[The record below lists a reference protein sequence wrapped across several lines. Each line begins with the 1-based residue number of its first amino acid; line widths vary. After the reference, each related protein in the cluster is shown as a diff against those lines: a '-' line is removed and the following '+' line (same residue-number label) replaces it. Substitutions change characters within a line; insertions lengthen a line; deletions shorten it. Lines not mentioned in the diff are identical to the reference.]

1 MRYLG
6 RKLLRLVFV
15 VAAVTTLTFL
25 LVALLPGDIAYLV
38 VGPTAT
44 PAEVEAV
51 RQQLGLDRPML
62 VRYGEWLAALAHG
75 DLGVSLRTSEP
86 VGEAILSRLP
96 VTIELMLLAQVI
108 AVAMAVPLGV
118 LCAYRQN
125 RWIDRLVTFAGF
137 AMISIPPFVMALVL
151 IFTVAL
157 RLGWLPAT
165 GYVPLSEGL
174 WDNLRTFALPALS
187 IALIE
192 WVTLMRLLRN
202 DMIVTLQEDFIA
214 MARAKG
220 LPAWHIL
227 LRHALRPS
235 SFSLITILGLQIGA
249 LIGGTLI
256 IESIFAL
263 PGVGRLLLT
272 GILSR
277 DYVVVQGCI
286 LFIAVAYVLINFLVD
301 LTYSFLDPR
310 IRVGGRDG

>member
-15 VAAVTTLTFL
+15 VVAVTTLTFL
-25 LVALLPGDIAYLV
+25 LVALLPGDIAYLI
-38 VGPTAT
+38 VGDTAN
-44 PAEVEAV
+44 PDEVEAV
-51 RQQLGLDRPML
+51 RKQLGLDRPML
-62 VRYGEWLAALAHG
+62 VRYGDWLAALAQG
-75 DLGVSLRTSEP
+75 DFGISLRTSEP

-108 AVAMAVPLGV
+108 AVALAVPLGV

-125 RWIDRLVTFAGF
+125 RWIDRIVTLAGF
-137 AMISIPPFVMALVL
+137 AMISVPPFVMALVL

-165 GYVPLSEGL
+165 GYVALSEGL
-174 WDNLRTFALPALS
+174 WGNLRTFALPALS

-202 DMIVTLQEDFIA
+202 DMIMTLQEDFIA

-220 LPAWHIL
+220 LPAWRIL
-227 LRHALRPS
+227 FRHALRPS

-263 PGVGRLLLT
+263 PGIGRLLLT
-272 GILSR
+272 GIFSR

-286 LFIAVAYVLINFLVD
+286 LFIAVAYVVINFLVD

>member
-51 RQQLGLDRPML
+51 REQLGLDRPML
-62 VRYGEWLAALAHG
+62 VRYGEWLAALAQG

-86 VGEAILSRLP
+86 VSEAILSRLP
-96 VTIELMLLAQVI
+96 VTLELMLLAQVI
-108 AVAMAVPLGV
+108 AVALAVPLGV

-125 RWIDRLVTFAGF
+125 RWIDRTVTLAGF
-137 AMISIPPFVMALVL
+137 AMISVPPFVMALVL

-202 DMIVTLQEDFIA
+202 DMIMTLQEDFIA

-235 SFSLITILGLQIGA
+235 SFSLITILGLQVGT
-249 LIGGTLI
+249 LIGGTVI

-272 GILSR
+272 GIFSR

-301 LTYSFLDPR
+301 LTYNFLDPR

>member
-86 VGEAILSRLP
+86 VSEAILSRLP

-108 AVAMAVPLGV
+108 AVALAVPLGV

-202 DMIVTLQEDFIA
+202 DMIMTLQEDFIA

>member
-6 RKLLRLVFV
+6 RKLLRLVLV

-44 PAEVEAV
+44 PTEVEAV
-51 RQQLGLDRPML
+51 REQLGLNRPML
-62 VRYGEWLAALAHG
+62 VRYGEWLAALAQG

-108 AVAMAVPLGV
+108 AVALAVPLGV

-125 RWIDRLVTFAGF
+125 RWVDRVVTLVGF
-137 AMISIPPFVMALVL
+137 AMISVPPFVMALVL
-151 IFTVAL
+151 IFTVSL

-174 WDNLRTFALPALS
+174 WANLRTFALPALS

-192 WVTLMRLLRN
+192 WVALMRLLRN

-220 LPAWHIL
+220 LPAWRIL

-235 SFSLITILGLQIGA
+235 SFSLITILGLQIGT

-263 PGVGRLLLT
+263 PGIGRLLLT
-272 GILSR
+272 GIFSR

-286 LFIAVAYVLINFLVD
+286 LFIAVAYVVINFLVD

>member
-6 RKLLRLVFV
+6 RKLLRLVLV

-25 LVALLPGDIAYLV
+25 FVALLPGDIAYLV

-62 VRYGEWLAALAHG
+62 VRYGDWLAGLARG
-75 DLGVSLRTSEP
+75 DFGISLRTSEP

-108 AVAMAVPLGV
+108 AVALAVPLGV

-125 RWIDRLVTFAGF
+125 RWIDRAVTLGGF
-137 AMISIPPFVMALVL
+137 AMISVPPFVMALVL
-151 IFTVAL
+151 IFIVSL

-174 WDNLRTFALPALS
+174 WGNLRTFILPALS

-220 LPAWHIL
+220 LPAWRIL

-263 PGVGRLLLT
+263 PGIGRLLLT
-272 GILSR
+272 GIFSR

-286 LFIAVAYVLINFLVD
+286 LFIAVAYVVINFLVD

-310 IRVGGRDG
+310 IRVGGRHG

>member
-15 VAAVTTLTFL
+15 VSAVTTLTFL

>member
-1 MRYLG
+1 MRFLG

-25 LVALLPGDIAYLV
+25 LVALLPGDIAYLI
-38 VGPTAT
+38 VGDTAS
-44 PAEVEAV
+44 PAEVEAI
-51 RQQLGLDRPML
+51 RQQLGLDRPIL
-62 VRYGEWLAALAHG
+62 VRYGEWLAALTQG

-86 VGEAILSRLP
+86 VGEAILGRLP

-108 AVAMAVPLGV
+108 AVALAVPLGV

-125 RWIDRLVTFAGF
+125 RWIDSAVTLAGF
-137 AMISIPPFVMALVL
+137 AMISVPPFVMALVL

-165 GYVPLSEGL
+165 GYVPLSESL
-174 WDNLRTFALPALS
+174 WGNLRTFALPALS

-202 DMIVTLQEDFIA
+202 DMIMTLQEDFIA

-220 LPAWHIL
+220 LPAWRIL
-227 LRHALRPS
+227 FSHALRPS
-235 SFSLITILGLQIGA
+235 SFSLITVLGLQVGA

-263 PGVGRLLLT
+263 PGIGRLLLT
-272 GILSR
+272 GIFSR

-286 LFIAVAYVLINFLVD
+286 LFIAVAYVVINFLVD
-301 LTYSFLDPR
+301 LTYTFLDPR

>member
-1 MRYLG
+1 MRFLG

-25 LVALLPGDIAYLV
+25 LVALLPGDIAYLI
-38 VGPTAT
+38 VGDTAS
-44 PAEVEAV
+44 PAEVEAI
-51 RQQLGLDRPML
+51 RQQLGLDRPIL
-62 VRYGEWLAALAHG
+62 VRYGEWLAALTQG

-86 VGEAILSRLP
+86 VGEAILGRLP

-108 AVAMAVPLGV
+108 AVALAVPLGV

-125 RWIDRLVTFAGF
+125 RWIDSAVTLAGF
-137 AMISIPPFVMALVL
+137 AMISVPPFVMALVL

-165 GYVPLSEGL
+165 GYVPLSESL
-174 WDNLRTFALPALS
+174 WGNLRTFALPALS

-202 DMIVTLQEDFIA
+202 DMIMTLQEDFIA

-220 LPAWHIL
+220 LPAWRIL
-227 LRHALRPS
+227 FRHALRPS
-235 SFSLITILGLQIGA
+235 SFSLITVLGLQIGA

-263 PGVGRLLLT
+263 PGIGRLLLT
-272 GILSR
+272 GIFSR

-286 LFIAVAYVLINFLVD
+286 LFIAVAYVVINFLVD
-301 LTYSFLDPR
+301 LTYTFLDPR

>member
-62 VRYGEWLAALAHG
+62 VRYGEWLAALAQG

-108 AVAMAVPLGV
+108 AVALAVPLGV

-137 AMISIPPFVMALVL
+137 AMISVPPFVMALVL

-174 WDNLRTFALPALS
+174 WENLRTFALPALS

>member
-86 VGEAILSRLP
+86 VSEAILSRLP

-108 AVAMAVPLGV
+108 AVALAVPLGV

-202 DMIVTLQEDFIA
+202 DMIMTLQEDFIA

-249 LIGGTLI
+249 LVGGTLI

>member
-25 LVALLPGDIAYLV
+25 LVALLPGDIAYLI
-38 VGPTAT
+38 VGDTAS

-51 RQQLGLDRPML
+51 RQQLGLDRPIL
-62 VRYGEWLAALAHG
+62 VRYGDWLAALAQG
-75 DLGVSLRTSEP
+75 DLGISLRTSEP
-86 VGEAILSRLP
+86 VGEAILGRLP
-96 VTIELMLLAQVI
+96 VTIELMVLAQVI
-108 AVAMAVPLGV
+108 AVALAVPLGV

-125 RWIDRLVTFAGF
+125 RWIDSVVTLAGF

-165 GYVPLSEGL
+165 GYVPLSESL
-174 WDNLRTFALPALS
+174 WGNLRTFALPALS

-202 DMIVTLQEDFIA
+202 DMIMTLQEDFIA

-220 LPAWHIL
+220 LPAWRIL

-235 SFSLITILGLQIGA
+235 SFSLITVLGLQIGA

-263 PGVGRLLLT
+263 PGIGRLLLT
-272 GILSR
+272 GIFSR

>member
-6 RKLLRLVFV
+6 RKLLRLVLV

-51 RQQLGLDRPML
+51 REQLGLDRPML
-62 VRYGEWLAALAHG
+62 VRYAEWLAALAQG
-75 DLGVSLRTSEP
+75 DLGISLRTSEP

-96 VTIELMLLAQVI
+96 VTIELMVLAQVI
-108 AVAMAVPLGV
+108 AVALAVPLGV

-125 RWIDRLVTFAGF
+125 RWIDRTVTLVGF
-137 AMISIPPFVMALVL
+137 AMISVPPFVMALVL
-151 IFTVAL
+151 IFTVSL
-157 RLGWLPAT
+157 RLDWLPAT

-174 WDNLRTFALPALS
+174 WDNLRTFLLPALS

-263 PGVGRLLLT
+263 PGIGRLLLT
-272 GILSR
+272 GIFSR

-310 IRVGGRDG
+310 IRVGGGHG

>member
-15 VAAVTTLTFL
+15 VVAVTTLTFL
-25 LVALLPGDIAYLV
+25 MVNLLPGDIAYLIA
-38 VGPTAT
+38 GLTAT
-44 PAEVEAV
+44 PQEVEAI
-51 RQQLGLDRPML
+51 REQLGLNQPML
-62 VRYGEWLAALAHG
+62 VRYLDWVAGLLRG
-75 DLGVSLRTSEP
+75 DLGISLRTSEP

-108 AVAMAVPLGV
+108 AVALAVPLGV

-125 RWIDRLVTFAGF
+125 RLVDRVVTLAGF
-137 AMISIPPFVMALVL
+137 AMISVPPFVMALVL
-151 IFTVAL
+151 IFFVAL
-157 RLGWLPAT
+157 RLDWLPAT
-165 GYVPLSEGL
+165 GYAPLSEGL
-174 WDNLRTFALPALS
+174 WANLRTFILPALS

-192 WVTLMRLLRN
+192 WVSLMRLLRN

-214 MARAKG
+214 LARAKG

-235 SFSLITILGLQIGA
+235 SFSLITILGIQIGT

-263 PGVGRLLLT
+263 PGIGRLLLT
-272 GILSR
+272 GIFSR

-286 LFIAVAYVLINFLVD
+286 LFIAVAFVLINFLVD
-301 LTYSFLDPR
+301 LAYSFMDPR
-310 IRVGGRDG
+310 IRVEGGGG

>member
-6 RKLLRLVFV
+6 RKLLRLAFV
-15 VAAVTTLTFL
+15 VVAVTTLTFL
-25 LVALLPGDIAYLV
+25 FVALLPGDIALLV
-38 VGPTAT
+38 VGPTAS
-44 PAEVEAV
+44 PAEAAAV
-51 RQQLGLDRPML
+51 REQLGLDRPML
-62 VRYGEWLAALAHG
+62 VRYGEWLAGLVQG

-96 VTIELMLLAQVI
+96 VTLELMLLAQVI
-108 AVAMAVPLGV
+108 AVALAVPLGV

-125 RWIDRLVTFAGF
+125 RWIDRIVTLTGF
-137 AMISIPPFVMALVL
+137 AMISVPPFVMALVL

-174 WDNLRTFALPALS
+174 WGNLRTFVLPALS

-202 DMIVTLQEDFIA
+202 DMIMTLQEDFIA

-220 LPAWHIL
+220 LPAWRIL
-227 LRHALRPS
+227 FRHALRPS

-263 PGVGRLLLT
+263 PGIGRLLLT
-272 GILSR
+272 GIFSR

-286 LFIAVAYVLINFLVD
+286 LFIAVAYVVINFLVD

>member
-44 PAEVEAV
+44 PAEVQAV

-108 AVAMAVPLGV
+108 AVALAVPLGV

-125 RWIDRLVTFAGF
+125 RWVDRAVTLASF
-137 AMISIPPFVMALVL
+137 AMISVPPFVMALVL

-174 WDNLRTFALPALS
+174 WGNLRTFTLPALS

-249 LIGGTLI
+249 LIGGTLV

-286 LFIAVAYVLINFLVD
+286 LFIAVAYVVINFLVD

-310 IRVGGRDG
+310 IRVGSRDG

>member
-44 PAEVEAV
+44 PAEVEAI
-51 RQQLGLDRPML
+51 REQLGLDRPML
-62 VRYGEWLAALAHG
+62 VRYVEWLTALAQG

-96 VTIELMLLAQVI
+96 VTIELMVLAQVI
-108 AVAMAVPLGV
+108 AVALAVPLGV

-125 RWIDRLVTFAGF
+125 RWIDRAVTLVGF
-137 AMISIPPFVMALVL
+137 AMISVPPFVMALVL
-151 IFTVAL
+151 IFTVSL

-235 SFSLITILGLQIGA
+235 SFSLITILGLQVGA

-263 PGVGRLLLT
+263 PGIGRLLLT
-272 GILSR
+272 GIFSR

-310 IRVGGRDG
+310 IRVGGGHG